1 MLIGV
6 LFTGVLFDTLIANL
20 VFNFWT
26 VILPVA
32 VLLLYWLSPLYVAVI
47 VCVSTLAGVY
57 ACTATPLELVFT
69 LYVLPA
75 TFNDTF

>member
-32 VLLLYWLSPLYVAVI
+32 VLLLYWLFPLYVAVI
-47 VCVSTLAGVY
+47 VCVSTFVGVY
-57 ACTATPLELVFT
+57 ACVAVPLLLVFT
-69 LYVLPA
+69 V
-75 TFNDTF
+75 